1 MSIIWEGGVRF
12 LFFLRVVG
20 WLVGWSLGLFSA
32 YVDDEEDGWRDAQQ
46 IGVELVETEV
56 AEG

>member
-1 MSIIWEGGVRF
+1 
-12 LFFLRVVG
+12 
-20 WLVGWSLGLFSA
+20 LVGLVAA
-32 YVDDEEDGWRDAQQ
+32 YVDDEEDGWRDAQE